1 MLLSSIPNLI
11 TLGRLIAVP
20 LMVWL
25 IATDALSA
33 AFWLFV
39 AAGIS
44 DGVDGFI
51 AKRFRVESELGSYL
65 DPIADKV
72 MLVGVYVTL
81 GVQSYIALWL
91 VILIVFRDVLIV
103 GGTVLSQLIDRP
115 VKMQP
120 LFISKV
126 NTVAQIVLAA
136 GVLAELTF
144 EFADMPVIT
153 ALEYLVAVTTVT
165 SGTCYLYMWVTGR
178 GAFIDVPPSLQNP
191 PSPQDPTTNRVVGE
205 EQPRGRA

>member
-11 TLGRLIAVP
+11 TLGRLVAVP

-25 IATDALSA
+25 IATDALWP
-33 AFWLFV
+33 AFWVFV
-39 AAGIS
+39 AAGVS

-51 AKRFRVESELGSYL
+51 AKRFKAESELGSYL

-103 GGTVLSQLIDRP
+103 GGTVLSQLVERP

-126 NTVAQIVLAA
+126 NTVAQIILAA
-136 GVLAELTF
+136 CVLAELTF
-144 EFADMPVIT
+144 AFADMPVIT
-153 ALEYLVAVTTVT
+153 ALEYLVAVTTVS
-165 SGTCYLYMWVTGR
+165 SGACYLYMWVTGR
-178 GAFIDVPPSLQNP
+178 GAFIDTPS
-191 PSPQDPTTNRVVGE
+191 S

>member
-1 MLLSSIPNLI
+1 MSQHLLLSSIPNLI
-11 TLGRLIAVP
+11 TLARLIAVP

-39 AAGIS
+39 AAGVS
-44 DGVDGFI
+44 DGVDGYI

-81 GVQSYIALWL
+81 GLQSYLSLWL
-91 VILIVFRDVLIV
+91 VILVVFRDVLIV

-136 GVLAELTF
+136 VVLAELTYKL
-144 EFADMPVIT
+144 AGLPLISAM
-153 ALEYLVAVTTVT
+153 EYLVATTTVI
-165 SGTCYLYMWVTGR
+165 SGSCYLYMWVTGR
-178 GAFIDVPPSLQNP
+178 GAFIDAPAPAQRSE
-191 PSPQDPTTNRVVGE
+191 SARASTED
-205 EQPRGRA
+205 QPRGRV

>member
-25 IATDALSA
+25 IATDALWA

-81 GVQSYIALWL
+81 GVQSYIPLWL

-153 ALEYLVAVTTVT
+153 ALEYLVAATTVS

-178 GAFIDVPPSLQNP
+178 GAFIDTP
-191 PSPQDPTTNRVVGE
+191 PSPQNPTNDRLVSE
-205 EQPRGRA
+205 EQPRGRV

>member
-1 MLLSSIPNLI
+1 
-11 TLGRLIAVP
+11 
-20 LMVWL
+20 
-25 IATDALSA
+25 
-33 AFWLFV
+33 
-39 AAGIS
+39 
-44 DGVDGFI
+44 
-51 AKRFRVESELGSYL
+51 
-65 DPIADKV
+65 

-178 GAFIDVPPSLQNP
+178 GAFIDVPVSPQNP
-191 PSPQDPTTNRVVGE
+191 PSSQNPSNNQAVGE

>member
-178 GAFIDVPPSLQNP
+178 GAFIDVPVSPQNP
-191 PSPQDPTTNRVVGE
+191 PSSQNPSNNQTVGE